1 MKKIV
6 SFILTVI
13 MTLCLGVSAFAAPAK
28 ASDGGKT
35 SASPKESYSMIWHRA
50 MTDFGDALG
59 AAGGRDRTVFIDFKA
74 GANGSGL
81 RFQFNN
87 LDPKQGELKA
97 MTVFVNGKCYQ
108 VTYKGDR
115 DIKVPGGKIVYSDPV
130 NVTVKRNDPIQI
142 RIFYHKIAVGFNSA
156 CNDGPFTKKGNQTE
170 TNYKNGIPMTKVERD
185 LSTLAIIPLLSAMEI
200 KATQPIQSIV
210 VFGDS
215 IIAHNRWVRPLA
227 QRVSD
232 YYGGKYS
239 VLNSGISGNCLSYV
253 APGAMGKFFGE
264 KGTDRFQRDVLDLTN
279 VHTVILCLGVNDVS
293 YMTDENKN
301 ELNVDKMIAD
311 TTSLV
316 KELRAKGIH
325 VVAQTITPRKG
336 YFNGLSEFTDQQEQY
351 RQQYNAWLRSCGLF
365 DYLIDFDAC
374 VRDPQH
380 PDEFREGLHQGDHL
394 HPSVEGGKVMANYVD
409 LDKLV

>member
-1 MKKIV
+1 MKKII
-6 SFILTVI
+6 SLILAFV
-13 MTLCLGVSAFAAPAK
+13 MSTLSAVCAFAAPVNDVNGAK
-28 ASDGGKT
+28 ST
-35 SASPKESYSMIWHRA
+35 ASPKECYSMIWHRA
-50 MTDFGDALG
+50 MTDFGDELG
-59 AAGGRDRTVFIDFKA
+59 AVGGRDRTVFIDFKA
-74 GANGSGL
+74 GADGSGL

-97 MTVFVNGKCYQ
+97 MTVFVNGKRYQ
-108 VTYKGDR
+108 VTYKGDK
-115 DIKVPGGKIVYSDPV
+115 DIKVPGGQVVYSDPV

-170 TNYKNGIPMTKVERD
+170 INYSNGIPMTKGERE
-185 LSTLAIIPLLSAMEI
+185 LSTLAIIPLLSAVEI
-200 KATQPIQSIV
+200 KAPQPIQSIV

-239 VLNSGISGNCLSYV
+239 VLNSGISGNCLSYM
-253 APGAMGKFFGE
+253 APGPMGKFFGV

-279 VHTVILCLGVNDVS
+279 VHTVILCLGVNDVAN
-293 YMTDENKN
+293 MTDDNKN

-316 KELRAKGIH
+316 KQLRARGIR

-336 YFNGLSEFTDQQEQY
+336 YFNGLSSFTDQQEQY

-374 VRDPQH
+374 VRDPEH